1 MEKKERLSHKITTEN
16 RQATIDK
23 RETSWQ
29 QLAEKLDNG
38 DDGIYNISNH
48 ARGKAL
54 LLQPKV
60 SITKKDLEEIAELRQ
75 LREAIDSI
83 DRQVKE
89 APTGRNKFIL
99 KSTLI
104 EMRRSQYII
113 KDAFRKPLYPNKLIH
128 TYHSLEMPEEVYFDS
143 KGFPCSKEISF
154 LNKKVVREILNNYER
169 LKLEAA
175 DRIQDDIWY
184 LMYDFD
190 KIIDEAL
197 KDYPIYK
204 KIFELKTQGMQ
215 SLAIQ
220 QELKT
225 CFNVNYSP
233 EFISTV
239 WCKKIPKFIISLEE
253 DKYLKYYYLNIEKG
267 KYKKCNRCG
276 QIKLAHNKYF
286 SKNKTS
292 GDGFYSICKECRN
305 KKK

>member
-1 MEKKERLSHKITTEN
+1 METIKLDYTIDDLQERLKLVNKILESSENPPNERYLEILADYLIFCMEKKERLSHKITTEN

-104 EMRRSQYII
+104 EMRRS
-113 KDAFRKPLYPNKLIH
+113 
-128 TYHSLEMPEEVYFDS
+128 
-143 KGFPCSKEISF
+143 
-154 LNKKVVREILNNYER
+154 
-169 LKLEAA
+169 
-175 DRIQDDIWY
+175 
-184 LMYDFD
+184 
-190 KIIDEAL
+190 
-197 KDYPIYK
+197 
-204 KIFELKTQGMQ
+204 
-215 SLAIQ
+215 
-220 QELKT
+220 
-225 CFNVNYSP
+225 
-233 EFISTV
+233 
-239 WCKKIPKFIISLEE
+239 
-253 DKYLKYYYLNIEKG
+253 
-267 KYKKCNRCG
+267 
-276 QIKLAHNKYF
+276 
-286 SKNKTS
+286 
-292 GDGFYSICKECRN
+292 
-305 KKK
+305 

>member
-1 MEKKERLSHKITTEN
+1 METIKLDYTIDDPQERLKLVNKILESSENPPNERYLEILADYLIFCMEKKERLSHKITTEN

-75 LREAIDSI
+75 LRKAIDSI

-128 TYHSLEMPEEVYFDS
+128 TYHSLEMPEEVYFDN
-143 KGFPCSKEISF
+143 KGFPCSKQVSF
-154 LNKKVVREILNNYER
+154 LNKTIVREILNNYER

-175 DRIQDDIWY
+175 DRI
-184 LMYDFD
+184 
-190 KIIDEAL
+190 
-197 KDYPIYK
+197 
-204 KIFELKTQGMQ
+204 
-215 SLAIQ
+215 
-220 QELKT
+220 
-225 CFNVNYSP
+225 
-233 EFISTV
+233 
-239 WCKKIPKFIISLEE
+239 
-253 DKYLKYYYLNIEKG
+253 
-267 KYKKCNRCG
+267 
-276 QIKLAHNKYF
+276 
-286 SKNKTS
+286 
-292 GDGFYSICKECRN
+292 
-305 KKK
+305 